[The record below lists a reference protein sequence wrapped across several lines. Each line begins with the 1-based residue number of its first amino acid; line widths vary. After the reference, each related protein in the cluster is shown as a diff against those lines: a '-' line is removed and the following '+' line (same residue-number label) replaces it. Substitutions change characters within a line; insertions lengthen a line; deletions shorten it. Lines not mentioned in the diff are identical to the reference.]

1 MTLDAVLFTATL
13 FLYLGSSVGYHLH
26 LFGGSEAARKAA
38 GWTAMLGVLTHT
50 AAIGVY
56 CSAMKGS
63 VLTGTMPYSLV
74 AYFIA
79 VGQVAASLARWNA
92 VGSLAMPLASIA
104 QTVAGL
110 GSGAAGHPA
119 EGGVLLRPHVTVL
132 LLSFAAFALAF
143 CLAVIYLVEARLLKR
158 KELGGVFDRLPPLE
172 SVASAAHWLA
182 IIGFSMLTLGV
193 VTGAIAAPSSW
204 GADWYTNPRLLPGVL
219 TSLVAWVIYAA
230 YLGVST
236 FLGWR
241 GKRTTYFLIAG
252 FVVVLIAFFASVS
265 SRKSTLVDRPVAL
278 DRGVGVWVCGC
289 VGAGEPIAPSSW
301 RAWCLGG
308 SRNAA

>member
-1 MTLDAVLFTATL
+1 MTPDAVLFTVTL

-26 LFGGSEAARKAA
+26 LFGGSDAARKAA
-38 GWTAMLGVLTHT
+38 GWTAILGVVAHT

-56 CSAMKGS
+56 CSAMRGS

-79 VGQVAASLARWNA
+79 LGQVGAHLARWNA
-92 VGSLAMPLASIA
+92 VGSLAMPLAFVA
-104 QTVAGL
+104 QAVAGV
-110 GSGAAGHPA
+110 GAPGGAGHGAAGGA
-119 EGGVLLRPHVTVL
+119 LLRPHVTVL

-143 CLAVIYLVEARLLKR
+143 CLAIIYLVEARLLKQ
-158 KELGGVFDRLPPLE
+158 KKLGGVFDRLPPLE
-172 SVASAAHWLA
+172 SAGTAAHWLA

-193 VTGAIAAPSSW
+193 ITGAIAAPSSW
-204 GADWYTNPRLLPGVL
+204 GPDWYTNPRLLPGVI

-241 GKRTTYFLIAG
+241 GRRTTYFLIAG
-252 FVVVLIAFFASVS
+252 FVVVLVAFFASVS
-265 SRKSTLVDRPVAL
+265 SRKSTLVSKPVVVIVL
-278 DRGVGVWVCGC
+278 
-289 VGAGEPIAPSSW
+289 
-301 RAWCLGG
+301 RAEH
-308 SRNAA
+308 NA